1 MNWKETYTKV
11 FLKQAGIAISES
23 SLAEYMPVWW
33 QNTREKDSG
42 GLRLTEAGMVFLME
56 KLELATYDIP
66 FPPDFKITTQVVI
79 FLDKFIDCPYF
90 LTNKGLTVTN
100 EKKALELHL
109 FSGDVRK
116 YGLAKALKRTDES
129 VNP

>member
-42 GLRLTEAGMVFLME
+42 GLRLTEAGLLFLME
-56 KLELATYDIP
+56 KIELATYDIP

-90 LTNKGLTVTN
+90 LTNIGLTVTN

>member
-1 MNWKETYTKV
+1 MNWKETSTKV

-42 GLRLTEAGMVFLME
+42 GLRLTEAGMLFLME

>member
-1 MNWKETYTKV
+1 
-11 FLKQAGIAISES
+11 
-23 SLAEYMPVWW
+23 MPYGGRITRKRQWW
-33 QNTREKDSG
+33 FAS
-42 GLRLTEAGMVFLME
+42 TEAGMLFLME

-100 EKKALELHL
+100 EKKAPNRIL
-109 FSGDVRK
+109 FRGDVSK
-116 YGLAKALKRTDES
+116 TWFG
-129 VNP
+129 

>member
-1 MNWKETYTKV
+1 
-11 FLKQAGIAISES
+11 
-23 SLAEYMPVWW
+23 MPVWW

-42 GLRLTEAGMVFLME
+42 GLRLTEAGMLFLME

>member
-23 SLAEYMPVWW
+23 TLAEYMPVWW

-42 GLRLTEAGMVFLME
+42 GLRLTEAGMLFLME

-90 LTNKGLTVTN
+90 LTNKGLTVTS

>member
-1 MNWKETYTKV
+1 MNLKETYTRV
-11 FLKQAGIAISES
+11 FLKQAGISINES
-23 SLAEYMPVWW
+23 TLKEYMPKWW
-33 QNTREKDSG
+33 QNTRAKNEG
-42 GLRLTEAGMVFLME
+42 GLRLTEDGFDFTVE
-56 KLELATYDIP
+56 TLELSNYDVP
-66 FPPDFKITTQVVI
+66 FPADFKITTQVVI

-90 LTNKGLTVTN
+90 LHHKGITVLN

-116 YGLAKALKRTDES
+116 YGLNKALKRANES

>member
-23 SLAEYMPVWW
+23 SLAEYMPQWW
-33 QNTREKDSG
+33 QNTREKEQG
-42 GLRLTEAGMVFLME
+42 GLRLTEAGLLFLME
-56 KLELATYDIP
+56 KIDLATYDIP

-90 LTNKGLTVTN
+90 LTSKGLTVTN

-129 VNP
+129 LNP

>member
-23 SLAEYMPVWW
+23 SLAEYMPVLW

-42 GLRLTEAGMVFLME
+42 GLRLTEAGLLFLME
-56 KLELATYDIP
+56 KIELATYDIP

>member
-11 FLKQAGIAISES
+11 FLKQADIAISES
-23 SLAEYMPVWW
+23 SMKEYMPKWW
-33 QNTREKDSG
+33 QNTRDVG
-42 GLRLTEAGMVFLME
+42 GLRLTEEGMIFLME
-56 KLELATYDIP
+56 KIDLATYDVP
-66 FPPDFKITTQVVI
+66 FPADFKITTQVI
-79 FLDKFIDCPYF
+79 LFLDKFIDCPYYV
-90 LTNKGLTVTN
+90 TNKGITVTE

-129 VNP
+129 LNP

>member
-1 MNWKETYTKV
+1 MLRSLV
-11 FLKQAGIAISES
+11 RSEMS
-23 SLAEYMPVWW
+23 I
-33 QNTREKDSG
+33 RDS
-42 GLRLTEAGMVFLME
+42 
-56 KLELATYDIP
+56 
-66 FPPDFKITTQVVI
+66 
-79 FLDKFIDCPYF
+79 F

>member
-11 FLKQAGIAISES
+11 FLKQANIAISES
-23 SLAEYMPVWW
+23 SMKEYMPKWW
-33 QNTREKDSG
+33 QNTRDVG
-42 GLRLTEAGMVFLME
+42 GLRLTDEGMLFLME
-56 KLELATYDIP
+56 KIQLATYDVP
-66 FPPDFKITTQVVI
+66 FPPDFKITTQVI
-79 FLDKFIDCPYF
+79 LFLDKFIDCPYHI
-90 LTNKGLTVTN
+90 TNKGITVTE

-116 YGLAKALKRTDES
+116 YGLNKALKRTDEL

>member
-23 SLAEYMPVWW
+23 SLAEYMRVWW

-42 GLRLTEAGMVFLME
+42 GLRLTEAGLLFLME
-56 KLELATYDIP
+56 KIELATYDIP